1 MLVICI
7 FFQLNK
13 TNSGRSDD
21 KKANK
26 GTSKNESTSEGGK
39 TAVVFSLKNE
49 VGGLVKA
56 LRLFQVKIILLF
68 IFIIIYW
75 LKNVHHV
82 CIKDNVHVMSIKSQ
96 DIRFTYHTNPMIS
109 E

>member
-1 MLVICI
+1 MEMLVICI
-7 FFQLNK
+7 FFQLSK
-13 TNSGRSDD
+13 TNSGRIDD
-21 KKANK
+21 KRANK

-68 IFIIIYW
+68 IFIIIY
-75 LKNVHHV
+75 
-82 CIKDNVHVMSIKSQ
+82 
-96 DIRFTYHTNPMIS
+96 
-109 E
+109 